1 MTSRHLRP
9 SRQGANRRGAL
20 TFLVLLFLMTAVFL
34 VMLVLNW
41 NWLVLNNRDIQR
53 RSDILALSAVE
64 RLLDEQ
70 LLEDRAGEQWDDKV
84 QAEDGV
90 DWMRRANNRVAPPSS
105 KLDSKNVT
113 VIPGRVAS
121 VESPVF
127 FSDTPYNA
135 LRVELHRYATGPNP
149 VLMLMRGFGFDDAAD
164 ITTVGVA
171 CLDSRVVGF
180 RPTSTVAT
188 PLAPLAIRASAWFA
202 DRPAGGTDSN
212 LNNVLELDV
221 VLRPFGGDG
230 LANGALV
237 DVGQTLPLNLQGI
250 PDLVR
255 SGVLPSD
262 LADPVFGPATPG
274 SPLSLQASNVSPTN
288 TDMIVKAF
296 DDVAN
301 DAVDTRRIFPIYQG
315 PFVQPLNV
323 VGFVAASVLSAENIG
338 GAADQLCVTVE
349 PAFLVHFTAETDPGV
364 PENIYIHKIRLVQ

>member
-1 MTSRHLRP
+1 MTSRRLRP
-9 SRQGANRRGAL
+9 GGKRVNRRGVL
-20 TFLVLLFLMTAVFL
+20 TFLALLFLMTAVFL

-41 NWLVLNNRDIQR
+41 IWLVLNNRDIQR
-53 RSDILALSAVE
+53 RSDIFALSAVE
-64 RLLDEQ
+64 QLLDEQ
-70 LLEDRAGEQWDDKV
+70 LLEDRAGEQMDDKV

-90 DWMRRANNRVAPPSS
+90 DWMRRANNRVAPVSS
-105 KLDSKNVT
+105 RLDSKNVT
-113 VIPGRVAS
+113 VIPGRIAS
-121 VESPVF
+121 VETPVF
-127 FSDTPYNA
+127 FSETPYNA

-221 VLRPFGGDG
+221 VLQPFGGSG

-237 DVGQTLPLNLQGI
+237 DVDRARPLNLRNI
-250 PDLVR
+250 PNLVR
-255 SGVLPSD
+255 SGILPGD

-274 SPLSLQASNVSPTN
+274 SPLSLQASNISPNN

-301 DAVDTRRIFPIYQG
+301 DTVDTRRIFPLYQG
-315 PFVQPLNV
+315 AFIQPLNV
-323 VGFVAASVLSAENIG
+323 VGFVAASVLRAKNIG
-338 GAADQLCVTVE
+338 GTEDQLCVTVE